1 MSEVFL
7 FYILILILLGFS
19 YYLGKFVGWS
29 MNHPVKPNVYTKA
42 TSVSAPTITIEKE
55 AESDLL
61 QYDLVYLEKENKYH
75 KVYNTEIIKKD
86 N

>member
-1 MSEVFL
+1 MPEVFL
-7 FYILILILLGFS
+7 FYILILVLLVFS

-29 MNHPVKPNVYTKA
+29 MNPPVKSSPDTKTA
-42 TSVSAPTITIEKE
+42 PVSAPAINIESE
-55 AESDLL
+55 VL

-86 N
+86 I